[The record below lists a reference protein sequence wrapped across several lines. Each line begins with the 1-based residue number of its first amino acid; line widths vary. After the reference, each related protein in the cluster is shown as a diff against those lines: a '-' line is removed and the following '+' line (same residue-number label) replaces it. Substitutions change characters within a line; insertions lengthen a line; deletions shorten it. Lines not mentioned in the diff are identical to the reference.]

1 MAEQSLTTPPAPP
14 LAGFELGNVLQI
26 PAVRQLTLLIGV
38 AASVAAG
45 AAVFFWAQTPDMR
58 PLYSDLTAD
67 DAAAIVT
74 ALNGAGIDNRLDGTG
89 TRVLVPPG
97 DMHAARLELAGQGL
111 PESTSIGAELLAE
124 QPSFGVSQ
132 FMESARYQQAL
143 EGELARTIRN
153 LHGVTEARVHLALP
167 RQTAFLRDRNAPSAS
182 VMVAL
187 ARGRSLEPEQTRS
200 IVHLVASSIPNLAAT
215 DVTVIDQ
222 QGRLLTDRDGDSSL
236 SLSAAQF
243 DYTETLQ
250 STYRQRIVELLTPL
264 VGVGNVRAEVVADL
278 DFTVTEET
286 RERYDPDVNVVR
298 SESIR
303 EQQRGGNTG
312 EAAGVPGAL
321 SNQPPETGGI
331 ANAEEDAAA
340 EQVVNSSRS
349 ATRNFELDKT
359 VSVVRQP
366 VGTIERLSVAVLVAE
381 PTDTAAAD
389 ADGADAQDG
398 AGIGS
403 EDIEL
408 YTTLVREAVGFDAAR
423 GDSVSV
429 VAAPFRAE
437 PSLDEAESIPVW
449 QRPDVLAIVRNVAG
463 ILVVLAIAFGIGRPL
478 LRGLVTTNT
487 ALLPAARA
495 RSGELLP
502 AGSAAAQQAL
512 PQSASYSYEQKVAAA
527 KNITGHDPA
536 RVAQVLKKWVSD
548 DE

>member
-97 DMHAARLELAGQGL
+97 NMHAARLELAGQGL
-111 PESTSIGAELLAE
+111 PESTSVGAELLAE

-167 RQTAFLRDRNAPSAS
+167 RQTAFLRDRNTPSAS

-250 STYRQRIVELLTPL
+250 SAYRQRIVELLTPL

-286 RERYDPDVNVVR
+286 RERYDPDINVVR
-298 SESIR
+298 SESIN
-303 EQQRGGNTG
+303 EQQRSGSAGG
-312 EAAGVPGAL
+312 AAGVPGAL
-321 SNQPPETGGI
+321 SNQPPETGGVV
-331 ANAEEDAAA
+331 NPEESAEA
-340 EQVVNSSRS
+340 EKILNSSRS

-359 VSVVRQP
+359 VSVIRQP
-366 VGTIERLSVAVLVAE
+366 VGAIERLSVAVLVAE
-381 PTDTAAAD
+381 PADAAATD
-389 ADGADAQDG
+389 GGDGAAI
-398 AGIGS
+398 AP

-408 YTTLVREAVGFDAAR
+408 YTTLVREAVGFDPDR

-429 VAAPFRAE
+429 VAAPFLAE
-437 PSLDEAESIPVW
+437 PGLDEAASIPIW
-449 QRPDVLAIVRNVAG
+449 QRPDVLAVVRNVIG

-487 ALLPAARA
+487 AILPSAGA

-502 AGSAAAQQAL
+502 AGSAAARQAL
-512 PQSASYSYEQKVAAA
+512 PQSANYSYEQKVAAA